1 MAGGETEL
9 LEETRP
15 PPPLQGSWP
24 LLAQLPAQLAAN
36 AAPAAWRELLRQAH
50 EELKARFLAE
60 EPVEELVH
68 ARAAF
73 IDAVL
78 REAWRIHC
86 AGQAAWA
93 LIAVGGYGRG
103 ELHPASDIDI
113 LLLVPQPPDAPASG
127 LVEKLVAFLWDIGLE
142 VGHSVR
148 TVGEC
153 REQCVGDVSVMT
165 TLLEARLLAG
175 NAAQLAA
182 MREALAPDRIW
193 PVKQFFEAKV
203 REQTERHLKANDT
216 AYNLEPNVKTGP
228 GGLRD
233 IQTIAWVAKRHF
245 GTDSL
250 DGLATH
256 GFLTQAE
263 LRRLRQAQAFLWKVR
278 FGLHTLTGR
287 HEDRLLFDHQILLS
301 LRFGYEDASYTL
313 AVEQFMQR
321 YYRTV
326 MDVSLLNELL
336 LQLFREAILSESEPP
351 RPLNARFQVR
361 SGSLEAV
368 SEEVFART
376 PSALLELFA
385 LLQQNPDIRG
395 VRAST
400 MRAVAK
406 NLWLIDEEFRQNPR
420 HHRLFLEILRS
431 PVGVTHELRRMNT
444 YGVLGRYIPAF
455 GRIVGR
461 MQYDLFHAYTVDAH
475 TLFVVSNL
483 RRFAIPRYDQE
494 LPEAS
499 RVMQSLPRSEVAY
512 LAALFH
518 DVAKGRG
525 GDHSELGAVDAEAFC
540 LEQGLSGYDARLV
553 AWLVRNHLE
562 LSITSQKQDIGDPQ
576 VINAFARKV
585 GDETHLDYLYVLTCA
600 DVRGTNPKLWNSW
613 KASLFSDL
621 YHRVKR
627 ALRRGLESP
636 IDPEHLVRETQD
648 GARRLLIEHGIAEAD
663 TAGVWL
669 RFGAGYFLQHS
680 PEEVA
685 WHTRL
690 LAEREAGSDEPL
702 VALDARSVRGTTA
715 VLIFTRPRRH
725 GFARTTAA
733 LDQLGL
739 NIVDARITPTGDGF
753 SLDLYHLLED
763 DGAAIT
769 DPDRL
774 AEIEQAL
781 WRSLQGPADAPFAV
795 SRRAPRQA
803 RMFHTATL
811 IALSVDER
819 NRRSVLELT
828 ASDRPGLL
836 CEVGRVLMQQR
847 IELHAAKIM
856 TVGERAEDVFYLT
869 DFDNRPLSAAA
880 GEQLKE
886 RLVQALDERQ
896 AALRAPPAATRR
908 A

>member
-1 MAGGETEL
+1 MAAEDPE
-9 LEETRP
+9 RP
-15 PPPLQGSWP
+15 AATAPLALSWA
-24 LLAQLPAQLAAN
+24 LLARLPAQLAVLDE
-36 AAPAAWRELLRQAH
+36 PLAWRELLNQAH
-50 EELKARFLAE
+50 EELKRRFFAE

-68 ARAAF
+68 ARAAL

-78 REAWRIHC
+78 RAAWRKHC
-86 AGQAAWA
+86 AAQESWA
-93 LIAVGGYGRG
+93 LVAVGGYGRG

-113 LLLVPQPPDAPASG
+113 LLLVPQAPDGGGSAA
-127 LVEKLVAFLWDIGLE
+127 VERLVAFLWDIGLE

-148 TVGEC
+148 TVAEC
-153 REQCVGDVSVMT
+153 AEESVGNVSVMT
-165 TLLEARLLAG
+165 TLLESRLLAG
-175 NAAQLAA
+175 GPALLRA
-182 MREALAPDRIW
+182 MRTALGPERIW

-203 REQTERHLKANDT
+203 HEQTERHLKANDT

-245 GTDSL
+245 GADTL
-250 DGLATH
+250 DGLVTH
-256 GFLTQAE
+256 GFLTEAE
-263 LRRLRQAQAFLWKVR
+263 LRRLKQAQAFLWKAR
-278 FGLHTLTGR
+278 FGLHTLNGR
-287 HEDRLLFDHQILLS
+287 REDRLLFDHQ
-301 LRFGYEDASYTL
+301 LRLAKSFGYEDASYTL

-336 LQLFREAILSESEPP
+336 LELFREAILSESEPP

-361 SGSLEAV
+361 NGSLEAV

-376 PSALLELFA
+376 PSALLEMFVI
-385 LLQQNPDIRG
+385 LQQNPEIRG

-420 HHRLFLEILRS
+420 HHRLFLEILRA

-455 GRIVGR
+455 GRVVGR

-483 RRFAIPRYDQE
+483 RRFAIPRYDHE
-494 LPEAS
+494 LPDAS
-499 RVMQSLPRSEVAY
+499 RVMQQLPKSEVAY

-518 DVAKGRG
+518 DIAKGRG

-540 LEQGLSGYDARLV
+540 LEQGLSPYDARLV

-613 KASLFSDL
+613 KASLFREF
-621 YHRVKR
+621 YQRVKR

-636 IDPEHLVRETQD
+636 IDAEHLVRETQD
-648 GARRLLIEHGIAEAD
+648 AARRLLLEYGIAEAAIVASW
-663 TAGVWL
+663 T
-669 RFGAGYFLQHS
+669 RFTPGYFLQHS
-680 PEEVA
+680 PEEIA

-690 LAEREAGSDEPL
+690 LAERDAASDEPL
-702 VALDARSVRGTTA
+702 VALEPRSVRGTTA
-715 VLIFTRPRRH
+715 ALIFARPRRH

-763 DGAAIT
+763 DGAPIT
-769 DPDRL
+769 DSDRQ
-774 AEIEQAL
+774 AEIECAL

-803 RMFHTATL
+803 RMFHTPTHM
-811 IALSVDER
+811 ALSVDER

-828 ASDRPGLL
+828 AGDRPGLL
-836 CEVGRVLMQQR
+836 CDVGKVLMAER
-847 IELHAAKIM
+847 VELHAAKIM

-869 DFDNRPLSAAA
+869 DFDNRPLSASAT
-880 GEQLKE
+880 ERLKE
-886 RLVQALDERQ
+886 RLLQALDERQ
-896 AALRAPPAATRR
+896 AALRQPSAGPVPA
-908 A
+908 